1 MHLRRHH
8 RGRSTG
14 PTPVPTAQAAI
25 LSSVDDAIE
34 KTQAMMDQ
42 VEVVKKGLMGELF
55 SRGPFGRHKRS
66 KGTS

>member
-42 VEVVKKGLMGELF
+42 VEVVKKG
-55 SRGPFGRHKRS
+55 
-66 KGTS
+66 